1 MKTRKT
7 LIRIVACL
15 LIVMTILPAQA
26 FAAGYSTTSTTGDRL
41 VYPSARDY
49 FDESFEAR
57 VKASRVNGNIYIM
70 PMPENGH
77 GNLGGVKDGE
87 IVTILAERNGYYFFE
102 TSKGYMGWNGKK
114 FFTTGSTSSRGTSTG
129 ACLEDSYPTISTT
142 GDELIFPACS
152 DYYDCCFYAFV
163 KASRR
168 GGCIYLMPMAEK
180 GHGNLGT
187 VGDGEEVLILAER
200 DGFYFFMTEDGRY
213 GWNGTRY
220 FY

>member
-7 LIRIVACL
+7 LIRIAACL

-49 FDESFEAR
+49 FDVSFEAR

-70 PMPENGH
+70 PMPESGH
-77 GNLGGVKDGE
+77 GNLGGVKDGAV
-87 IVTILAERNGYYFFE
+87 VTILAEKNGYYFFE
-102 TSKGYMGWNGKK
+102 TSEGYQGWNGKK
-114 FFTTGSTSSRGTSTG
+114 FFTTGGTSSRSTSDEY
-129 ACLEDSYPTISTT
+129 CLEEGYPTISTT
-142 GDELIFPACS
+142 GDELVFPAWN
-152 DYYDCCFYAFV
+152 DYYNTYFYAWV
-163 KASRR
+163 KASRS
-168 GGCIYLMPMAEK
+168 GGSIYLMPMAEK

-200 DGFYFFMTEDGRY
+200 NGYYFFLTEDGRY
-213 GWNGTRY
+213 GWNGEKY
-220 FY
+220 FD

>member
-1 MKTRKT
+1 MKSSKT
-7 LIRIVACL
+7 FVRIMVCI

-49 FDESFEAR
+49 YDQSFKAT

-77 GNLGGVKDGE
+77 GYLGGVKDGAT
-87 IVTILAERNGYYFFE
+87 VTILAEKNGYYFFE
-102 TSKGYMGWNGKK
+102 TDNGWMGWNGKK
-114 FFTTGSTSSRGTSTG
+114 FFTTGSSSVNTSGTEHGG
-129 ACLEDSYPTISTT
+129 AAYTEYSTT
-142 GDELIFPACS
+142 GDALEYPS
-152 DYYDCCFYAFV
+152 YRDYYDDGFYMQV

-168 GGCIYLMPMAEK
+168 GGCIYLMPMPEK

-187 VGDGEEVLILAER
+187 VGDGEEVLILAEKN
-200 DGFYFFMTEDGRY
+200 GFYFFMTEDGRC
-213 GWNGTRY
+213 GWNGRKY
-220 FY
+220 FK